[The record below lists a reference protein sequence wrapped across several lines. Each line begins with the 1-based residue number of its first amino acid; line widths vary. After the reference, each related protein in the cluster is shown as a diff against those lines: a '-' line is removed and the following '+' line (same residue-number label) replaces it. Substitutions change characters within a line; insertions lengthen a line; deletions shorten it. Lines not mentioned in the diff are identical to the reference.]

1 MEVGFKNLKNC
12 YQRKKFAINL
22 IFLKT
27 TLILPKSLLKL
38 IISKCLSF
46 FIDNVFVMF
55 VGHVFQQTVEIFM
68 GTNCGP
74 LLADLFHYS
83 YEADFIQG
91 LLQKNEKKL
100 T

>member
-12 YQRKKFAINL
+12 YQKKKIGNKSYFAKKFAETN
-22 IFLKT
+22 
-27 TLILPKSLLKL
+27 
-38 IISKCLSF
+38 IIKVLEF

-55 VGHVFQQTVEIFM
+55 VGHVFQQTVDILM

-74 LLADLFHYS
+74 LLANLFHYS

-91 LLQKNEKKL
+91 LLKKNEKKL

>member
-12 YQRKKFAINL
+12 YQKKRKLGIN
-22 IFLKT
+22 
-27 TLILPKSLLKL
+27 LILPKSSLKL
-38 IISKCLSF
+38 ISLKCLSF

-55 VGHVFQQTVEIFM
+55 VGYVFQQTVDILM

-83 YEADFIQG
+83 YEEDFIQG
-91 LLQKNEKKL
+91 LLKKNEKKL